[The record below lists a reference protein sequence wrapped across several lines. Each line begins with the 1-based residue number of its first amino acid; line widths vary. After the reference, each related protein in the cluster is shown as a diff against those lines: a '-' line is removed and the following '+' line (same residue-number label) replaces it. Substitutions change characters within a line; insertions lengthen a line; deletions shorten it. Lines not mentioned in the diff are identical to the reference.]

1 MSRTAIITS
10 LSIEVMQRLRHFGD
24 FVTVPLA
31 IVVFVGLAGM
41 FRLYLVL
48 AGVAA
53 WTLLEYLVHR
63 IVFHRYSVGRR
74 LQRLHHDRPNDPDA
88 ERSSFSTLLIAFP
101 IGFLLIVVEGV
112 EDGSAI
118 FAGLLLGYLAFI
130 VVHYAVHRWPI
141 EPNSWLYS
149 AKMRHLTHHRFDNCN
164 YGVTTIFWDIVF
176 RTNARIIGE
185 RVRAGPSRI
194 KNGSRGLAAGC
205 LGSQERTHA
214 PRQLTVLFD
223 HILGPA
229 QQ

>member
-1 MSRTAIITS
+1 MRRTTNNTS
-10 LSIEVMQRLRHFGD
+10 LSAEGMRRIRHFGD

-31 IVVFVGLAGM
+31 IVIFANLAGM
-41 FRLYLVL
+41 NRLDLVL
-48 AGVAA
+48 VGVAA

-74 LQRLHHDRPNDPDA
+74 LHQLHHDHPNDPDA
-88 ERSSFSTLLIAFP
+88 ERSSLSTPLIASL
-101 IGFLLIVVEGV
+101 IGFLLIASAGV

-149 AKMRHLTHHRFDNCN
+149 AKIRHLTHHRFENCN

-176 RTNARIIGE
+176 RTNARIIDE
-185 RVRAGPSRI
+185 RVRSGV
-194 KNGSRGLAAGC
+194 G
-205 LGSQERTHA
+205 
-214 PRQLTVLFD
+214 
-223 HILGPA
+223 
-229 QQ
+229 